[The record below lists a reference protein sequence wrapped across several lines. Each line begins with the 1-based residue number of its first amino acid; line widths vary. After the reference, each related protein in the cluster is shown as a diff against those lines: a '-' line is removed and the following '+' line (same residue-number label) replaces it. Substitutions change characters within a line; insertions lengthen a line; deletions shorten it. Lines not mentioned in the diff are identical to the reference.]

1 LQSIVKFEIPRGMRD
16 IDYEEAARINEM
28 RDAFLDTS
36 KAFNFRLIVPSTLEL
51 LSTLEVKAGPS
62 ISNEI
67 YTFKDK
73 GSRDVALR
81 FDLTMG
87 LTRFATSRRDFKMPI
102 KVAAFD
108 GVWRYDEPQAGR
120 YRYFHQWDVEI
131 YDSFNLESDAETIQ
145 FVSVFLKQL
154 GLKNVVIELNDRK
167 LLEEYIKDY
176 LQVSDER
183 IIGEIFRAMDKVP
196 KKGNEAVY
204 NEFKGKL
211 SIPVLD
217 KLIGLSSVRGNVDSA
232 YSSVDAS
239 HLKSW
244 NNLFQLSDSLRSRK
258 VRNVSVNLGIVRGL
272 DYYSGIVFE
281 ATDPSLK
288 IGALVGGGRYDTLT
302 KAFGRKDMGASGA
315 AGGVER
321 ILVALGKNQNI
332 MQPRMIYVAFTS
344 NDTRVQ
350 AMDIVSDLREKGY
363 ITDYDPSGRPL
374 RRQIED
380 AATRGAIVT
389 VIVGDR
395 EYKNGRVTI
404 RSMDDGLEFTREIG
418 ELPKTLEEKLTHR

>member
-1 LQSIVKFEIPRGMRD
+1 LHSIVKFEIPRGMRD

-28 RDAFLDTS
+28 RDAFLDAS
-36 KAFNFRLIVPSTLEL
+36 KAFNFRLIVPSSLEL

-73 GSRDVALR
+73 GNRDVALR
-81 FDLTMG
+81 FDLTVG
-87 LTRFATSRRDFKMPI
+87 LTRFATSRRDLKMPI

-131 YDSFNLESDAETIQ
+131 YDSFNIESDAEIIQ
-145 FVSVFLKQL
+145 FVSVFLKKL
-154 GLKNVVIELNDRK
+154 GLKNVVIELNDRR

-176 LQVSDER
+176 LQVSDEPV
-183 IIGEIFRAMDKVP
+183 ISEIFRAMDKVP
-196 KKGNEAVY
+196 KKGNEAIY

-211 SIPVLD
+211 SLPVLD
-217 KLIGLSSVRGNVDSA
+217 KLISLSSVRGNVDTA
-232 YSSVDAS
+232 YSNVDAGR
-239 HLKSW
+239 LQSW
-244 NNLFQLSDSLRSRK
+244 NNLFQLNDSLRSRK
-258 VRNVSVNLGIVRGL
+258 VRNVGVNLGIVRGL

-302 KAFGRKDMGASGA
+302 EAFGRKDMGASGA

-321 ILVALGKNQNI
+321 ILVALRKDRDSV
-332 MQPRMIYVAFTS
+332 QPRMIYVAFTS
-344 NDTRVQ
+344 NDTRAQ

-363 ITDYDPSGRPL
+363 ITDYDFYGRPL

-380 AATRGAIVT
+380 AAARGAVLT
-389 VIVGDR
+389 VIVGERDS
-395 EYKNGRVTI
+395 KNGRVTI
-404 RSMDDGLEFTREIG
+404 RSMDDGLEFTQEIG
-418 ELPKTLEEKLTHR
+418 ELPRALEEKLTHH

>member
-1 LQSIVKFEIPRGMRD
+1 MKFEIPRGMRD
-16 IDYEEAARINEM
+16 IDYEESARINEM
-28 RDAFLDTS
+28 RDAFLDAS

-73 GSRDVALR
+73 GNRDVALR
-81 FDLTMG
+81 FDLTVG
-87 LTRFATSRRDFKMPI
+87 LTRFATSRRDLKMPI

-131 YDSFNLESDAETIQ
+131 YDSFNIESDAEIIQ
-145 FVSVFLKQL
+145 FVSVFLKKL
-154 GLKNVVIELNDRK
+154 GLKNVVIELNDRR

-176 LQVSDER
+176 LQVSDEPV
-183 IIGEIFRAMDKVP
+183 ISEIFRAMDKVP
-196 KKGNEAVY
+196 KKGNEAIY

-211 SIPVLD
+211 SLPVLD
-217 KLIGLSSVRGNVDSA
+217 KLISLSSVRGNVDTA
-232 YSSVDAS
+232 YSNVDAGR
-239 HLKSW
+239 LQSW
-244 NNLFQLSDSLRSRK
+244 NNLFQLNDSLRSRK
-258 VRNVSVNLGIVRGL
+258 VRNVGVNLGIVRGL

-302 KAFGRKDMGASGA
+302 EAFGRKDMGASGA

-321 ILVALGKNQNI
+321 ILVALRKDRDSV
-332 MQPRMIYVAFTS
+332 QPRMIYVAFTS
-344 NDTRVQ
+344 NDTRAQ

-363 ITDYDPSGRPL
+363 ITDYDFYGRPL

-380 AATRGAIVT
+380 AAARGAVLT
-389 VIVGDR
+389 VIVGERDS
-395 EYKNGRVTI
+395 KNGRVTI
-404 RSMDDGLEFTREIG
+404 RSMDDGLEFTQEIG
-418 ELPKTLEEKLTHR
+418 ELPRALEEKLTHH

>member
-1 LQSIVKFEIPRGMRD
+1 MHSIVKFEIPRGMRD

-28 RDAFLDTS
+28 RDAFLDAS

-73 GSRDVALR
+73 GNRDVALR
-81 FDLTMG
+81 FDLTVG
-87 LTRFATSRRDFKMPI
+87 LTRFATSRRDLKMPI

-131 YDSFNLESDAETIQ
+131 YDSFNIESDAEIIQ
-145 FVSVFLKQL
+145 FVSVFLKKL
-154 GLKNVVIELNDRK
+154 GLKNVVIELNDRR

-176 LQVSDER
+176 LQVSDEPV
-183 IIGEIFRAMDKVP
+183 ISEIYRAMDKVP

-211 SIPVLD
+211 SLPVLD
-217 KLIGLSSVRGNVDSA
+217 KLISLSSVRGNVDAA
-232 YSSVDAS
+232 YSNVGAGR
-239 HLKSW
+239 LKSW
-244 NNLFQLSDSLRSRK
+244 NNLFQLNDSLRSRK
-258 VRNVSVNLGIVRGL
+258 VRNVGVNLGIVRGL

-302 KAFGRKDMGASGA
+302 EAFGRKDMGASGA

-321 ILVALGKNQNI
+321 ILVALRKDRDSV
-332 MQPRMIYVAFTS
+332 QPRMIYVAFTS
-344 NDTRVQ
+344 NDTRAQ

-363 ITDYDPSGRPL
+363 ITDYDFYGRPL

-380 AATRGAIVT
+380 AAARGAVLT
-389 VIVGDR
+389 VIVGERDS
-395 EYKNGRVTI
+395 KNGRVTI
-404 RSMDDGLEFTREIG
+404 RSMDDGLEFTQEIV
-418 ELPKTLEEKLTHR
+418 ELPRALEEKLTHH

>member
-1 LQSIVKFEIPRGMRD
+1 
-16 IDYEEAARINEM
+16 
-28 RDAFLDTS
+28 
-36 KAFNFRLIVPSTLEL
+36 VPSTLEL

-67 YTFKDK
+67 YAFKDK

-81 FDLTMG
+81 FDLTVG
-87 LTRFATSRRDFKMPI
+87 LTRYAIARRDLRMPI

-131 YDSFNLESDAETIQ
+131 FDSFNIESDAEIIQ
-145 FVSVFLKQL
+145 FVSVFLKKI
-154 GLKNVVIELNDRK
+154 GLKNVVIGINDRR

-176 LQVSDER
+176 LQVSDDR
-183 IIGEIFRAMDKVP
+183 TISEIFRAMDKVP

-204 NEFKGKL
+204 NEFRGKL
-211 SIPVLD
+211 NLTVLD
-217 KLIGLSSVRGNVDSA
+217 KLISLSGVHGSA
-232 YSSVDAS
+232 DTVYANADAGR
-239 HLKSW
+239 LKNW
-244 NNLFQLSDSLRSRK
+244 NYLFELSDSLRSRK
-258 VRNVSVNLGIVRGL
+258 VRNVEINLGIVRGL

-302 KAFGRKDMGASGA
+302 EALGRKDIGAVGA

-321 ILVALGKNQNI
+321 ILSAFHKNQDI
-332 MQPRMIYVAFTS
+332 PQSKMVYVAFTS
-344 NDTRVQ
+344 NNTRAR
-350 AMDIVSDLREKGY
+350 AMDIVSDLRERGY
-363 ITDYDPSGRPL
+363 ITDYDFSGRPL

-380 AATRGAIVT
+380 AAARSAAFT
-389 VIVGDR
+389 VIVGERDS
-395 EYKNGRVTI
+395 KNDMVTI
-404 RSMDDGLEFTREIG
+404 RSMHDGLEFTEEIAN
-418 ELPKTLEEKLTHR
+418 LPNALREKLMKC

>member
-1 LQSIVKFEIPRGMRD
+1 VKFEIPRGMRD

-28 RDAFLDTS
+28 RDAFLDAS

-73 GSRDVALR
+73 GNRDVALR
-81 FDLTMG
+81 FDLTVG
-87 LTRFATSRRDFKMPI
+87 LTRFATSRRDLKMPI

-131 YDSFNLESDAETIQ
+131 YDSFNIESDAEIIQ
-145 FVSVFLKQL
+145 FVSVFLKKL
-154 GLKNVVIELNDRK
+154 GLKNVVIELNDRR

-176 LQVSDER
+176 LQVSDEPV
-183 IIGEIFRAMDKVP
+183 ISEIFRAMDKVP

-211 SIPVLD
+211 SLPVLD
-217 KLIGLSSVRGNVDSA
+217 KLISLSSVRGDVDTAYSNVDA
-232 YSSVDAS
+232 GL
-239 HLKSW
+239 LKSW
-244 NNLFQLSDSLRSRK
+244 NNLFQLNDSLRSRK
-258 VRNVSVNLGIVRGL
+258 VRNLSVNLGIVRGL

-302 KAFGRKDMGASGA
+302 EAFGRKDMGAFGA

-321 ILVALGKNQNI
+321 ILVALRKDRDI
-332 MQPRMIYVAFTS
+332 VQPRMIYVAFTS
-344 NDTRVQ
+344 NDTRAQ

-363 ITDYDPSGRPL
+363 ITDYDFYGRPL

-380 AATRGAIVT
+380 AAARGAVLT
-389 VIVGDR
+389 VIVGERDS
-395 EYKNGRVTI
+395 KNGRVTI
-404 RSMDDGLEFTREIG
+404 RSMDDGLEFTQEIG
-418 ELPKTLEEKLTHR
+418 ELSRALEEKLTHH

>member
-1 LQSIVKFEIPRGMRD
+1 MKFEIPRGMRD

-28 RDAFLDTS
+28 RDAFLDAS

-73 GSRDVALR
+73 GNRDVALR
-81 FDLTMG
+81 FDLTVG
-87 LTRFATSRRDFKMPI
+87 LTRFATSRRDLKMPI

-131 YDSFNLESDAETIQ
+131 YDSFNIESDAEIIQ
-145 FVSVFLKQL
+145 FVSVFLKKL
-154 GLKNVVIELNDRK
+154 GLKNVVIELNDRR

-176 LQVSDER
+176 LQVSDEPV
-183 IIGEIFRAMDKVP
+183 ISEIYRAMDKVP

-211 SIPVLD
+211 SLPVLD
-217 KLIGLSSVRGNVDSA
+217 KLISLSSVRGNVDAA
-232 YSSVDAS
+232 YSNVGAGR
-239 HLKSW
+239 LKSW
-244 NNLFQLSDSLRSRK
+244 NNLFQLNDSLRSRK
-258 VRNVSVNLGIVRGL
+258 VRNVVVNLGIVRGL

-302 KAFGRKDMGASGA
+302 EAFGRKDMGASGA

-321 ILVALGKNQNI
+321 ILVALRKDRDSV
-332 MQPRMIYVAFTS
+332 QPRMIYVAFTS
-344 NDTRVQ
+344 NDTRAQ

-363 ITDYDPSGRPL
+363 ITDYDFYGRPL

-380 AATRGAIVT
+380 AAARGAVLT
-389 VIVGDR
+389 VIVGERDS
-395 EYKNGRVTI
+395 KNGRVTI
-404 RSMDDGLEFTREIG
+404 RSMDDGLEFTQEIV
-418 ELPKTLEEKLTHR
+418 ELPRALEEKLTHH

>member
-1 LQSIVKFEIPRGMRD
+1 MRTMIAIDCEIRNPERNRD
-16 IDYEEAARINEM
+16 IDYEEAFRINEM

-102 KVAAFD
+102 KVRHLTAF
-108 GVWRYDEPQAGR
+108 GGTDEPQAGP
-120 YRYFHQWDVEI
+120 YRYINEWDVEI
-131 YDSFNLESDAETIQ
+131 YDSFNIESDAETIQ
-145 FVSVFLKQL
+145 FVSVFLRKKL

-217 KLIGLSSVRGNVDSA
+217 KLIGLSSV
-232 YSSVDAS
+232 
-239 HLKSW
+239 KW
-244 NNLFQLSDSLRSRK
+244 
-258 VRNVSVNLGIVRGL
+258 
-272 DYYSGIVFE
+272 
-281 ATDPSLK
+281 
-288 IGALVGGGRYDTLT
+288 
-302 KAFGRKDMGASGA
+302 
-315 AGGVER
+315 
-321 ILVALGKNQNI
+321 
-332 MQPRMIYVAFTS
+332 
-344 NDTRVQ
+344 
-350 AMDIVSDLREKGY
+350 
-363 ITDYDPSGRPL
+363 
-374 RRQIED
+374 
-380 AATRGAIVT
+380 
-389 VIVGDR
+389 
-395 EYKNGRVTI
+395 
-404 RSMDDGLEFTREIG
+404 
-418 ELPKTLEEKLTHR
+418 

>member
-1 LQSIVKFEIPRGMRD
+1 MRD

-28 RDAFLDTS
+28 RDAFLDAS

-73 GSRDVALR
+73 GNRDVALR
-81 FDLTMG
+81 FDLTVG
-87 LTRFATSRRDFKMPI
+87 LTRFATSRRDLKMPI

-131 YDSFNLESDAETIQ
+131 YDSFNIESDAEIIQ
-145 FVSVFLKQL
+145 FVSVFLKKL
-154 GLKNVVIELNDRK
+154 GLKNVVIELNDRR

-176 LQVSDER
+176 LQVSDEPV
-183 IIGEIFRAMDKVP
+183 ISDIFRAMDKVP

-211 SIPVLD
+211 SLPVLD
-217 KLIGLSSVRGNVDSA
+217 KLISLSSVRGNVDTA
-232 YSSVDAS
+232 YSNVDAGR
-239 HLKSW
+239 LKSW
-244 NNLFQLSDSLRSRK
+244 NNLFQLNDSLRSRK
-258 VRNVSVNLGIVRGL
+258 VRNVGVNLGIVRGL

-302 KAFGRKDMGASGA
+302 EAFGRKDMGASGA

-321 ILVALGKNQNI
+321 ILVALRKDRDSV
-332 MQPRMIYVAFTS
+332 QPRMIYVAFTS
-344 NDTRVQ
+344 NDTRAQ

-363 ITDYDPSGRPL
+363 ITDYDFYGRPL

-380 AATRGAIVT
+380 AVCKRSSTYSYRRGK
-389 VIVGDR
+389 R
-395 EYKNGRVTI
+395 
-404 RSMDDGLEFTREIG
+404 F
-418 ELPKTLEEKLTHR
+418 